1 MKQSIKIN
9 DFSRFTENST
19 IYTDSTGQKYI
30 GPIHQVVVGYTYSV
44 EVVEKQGDER
54 FPYILKFLGPGR
66 NIVKGSPNWVG

>member
-1 MKQSIKIN
+1 MKQVIKIS

-19 IYTDSTGQKYI
+19 IYTDCTGQKYI
-30 GPIHQVVVGYTYSV
+30 GPIHQVAAGYTYSV

-54 FPYILKFLGPGR
+54 FPHILRFLGSGR